1 MDLNK
6 EKFNAYDLV
15 EIVKILRSP
24 GGCPWDKEQTHE
36 SIRKDFI
43 EEVYEAI
50 EAIDEKSPE
59 HLREELGDV
68 LLQVV
73 FHCVLETEKGSF
85 NFDDV
90 ADEVCRKMI
99 IRHPHVFGDISVDNT
114 DQVLKNWDAIKM
126 QTKSQKTSGQAMDSV
141 SKALP
146 SLMRAEK
153 LIKKAKRNGI
163 SFDDREELCDE
174 IISRAERLKSLNDPA
189 DAEKEIGSVLFSV
202 VKLSGQM
209 KTDCERSL
217 YDTCDKFISDFKEY
231 EKSAS
236 ESGINIQDSDTEVT
250 NQLWKEISK
259 SHKLEEN

>member
-1 MDLNK
+1 MDFEFK
-6 EKFNAYDLV
+6 DKYTFYDLV
-15 EIVKILRSP
+15 EVVRCLRLP
-24 GGCPWDKEQTHE
+24 DGCPWDKEQTHE

-153 LIKKAKRNGI
+153 LIKKAKRNG
-163 SFDDREELCDE
+163 
-174 IISRAERLKSLNDPA
+174 
-189 DAEKEIGSVLFSV
+189 
-202 VKLSGQM
+202 M
-209 KTDCERSL
+209 
-217 YDTCDKFISDFKEY
+217 
-231 EKSAS
+231 
-236 ESGINIQDSDTEVT
+236 
-250 NQLWKEISK
+250 
-259 SHKLEEN
+259 

>member
-231 EKSAS
+231 EKAAS